1 MADLPDDRAALIA
14 ELERLE
20 REYAALAEGSDRE
33 SWNHQAVPGKSWS
46 VGQCLDH
53 VAKINGLYVEPLRE
67 AAARAPRGS
76 PPLRPNLLGRWF
88 VAEMEPPAKRRLPA
102 PTPATPASDLD
113 PETTVTAFRAVQ
125 GDIVSFVRDSA
136 ELDLNRVRF
145 RNPFMSGLKVF
156 NVATGVLVIAAHER
170 RHLLQAEKAR
180 QAALR

>member
-1 MADLPDDRAALIA
+1 MAAFPDDRAALIG

-33 SWNHQAVPGKSWS
+33 SWNRQAVPGKSWS

-53 VAKINGLYVEPLRE
+53 VAKINELYVEPLRE
-67 AAARAPRGS
+67 AAARAPRGRQ
-76 PPLRPNLLGRWF
+76 PLRANLLGRWF

-102 PTPATPASDLD
+102 PAPAAPASDLD
-113 PETTVTAFRAVQ
+113 PATTVAAFRAAQ
-125 GDIVSFVRDSA
+125 RDIVSFVRDTA
-136 ELDLNRVRF
+136 EFDLNRVRF
-145 RNPFMSGLKVF
+145 RNPFLNGLRVF